1 MTDTLRLSV
10 LDLVPVRSGQTSA
23 GAVAASVRLA
33 QLADRLGFTRY
44 WFAEHHNMPAV
55 ASTTPPVLIA
65 ATAAR
70 TERIR
75 VGSGGVMLPNHA
87 PLVVAE
93 QFAALEALAPGRID
107 LGIGRAPGSDPVI
120 TQLLRISGPTA
131 DVDRFPDHVAD
142 ILSLL
147 SPDGA
152 SLRLTSGRE
161 YAITATPAATEVPTL
176 WLLGSSDY
184 SAKLAAELG
193 LPYVFANHFS
203 GEGLE
208 RALELYRTEYRPSE
222 AHPTPETFL
231 TVNASVAPTLEEA
244 RARALPQLRSMARL
258 RTNRPMR
265 PLETIEEAA
274 SAPADSI
281 GDEVIAAMQ
290 QRWIIADAAGAAD
303 RAAPPRRAARHRRGD
318 GRADRGLLRGRADG
332 CRARPRADARAAGG
346 RAARLSAAGMEMPRA
361 AARGIRL
368 SACRSP
374 AIRRR
379 GRAGAGR
386 RPTRGTRRPR
396 RSSSR
401 AGLGRRSARAR
412 RRRRTRTGR

>member
-1 MTDTLRLSV
+1 MAEAMTDTLRLSV

-161 YAITATPAATEVPTL
+161 YAITATPAATGVPTL

-184 SAKLAAELG
+184 SAKLAAGLG

-208 RALELYRTEYRPSE
+208 RALELYRSEYQPSE
-222 AHPTPETFL
+222 AHPKPETFL

-265 PLETIEEAA
+265 PLETVEEATT
-274 SAPADSI
+274 APADSI

-290 QRWIIADAAGAAD
+290 QRWIIADAAGATDQLRRLAERHGID
-303 RAAPPRRAARHRRGD
+303 EVMVAPIAGSYEAEPTDAAP
-318 GRADRGLLRGRADG
+318 GREQTLELL
-332 CRARPRADARAAGG
+332 AGE
-346 RAARLSAAGMEMPRA
+346 LHQAG
-361 AARGIRL
+361 
-368 SACRSP
+368 
-374 AIRRR
+374 
-379 GRAGAGR
+379 
-386 RPTRGTRRPR
+386 
-396 RSSSR
+396 
-401 AGLGRRSARAR
+401 
-412 RRRRTRTGR
+412 

>member
-1 MTDTLRLSV
+1 MASSLRLSV
-10 LDLVPVRSGQTSA
+10 LDLVPVRSGQPSA

-33 QLADRLGFTRY
+33 QLADRLGYTRF

-65 ATAAR
+65 AAVSR

-93 QFAALEALAPGRID
+93 QFAALEAIAPGRID

-152 SLRLTSGRE
+152 TLRLTSGRE
-161 YAITATPAATEVPTL
+161 YAITATPAATDVPTL

-184 SAKLAAELG
+184 SAKLAAALG

-208 RALELYRTEYRPSE
+208 RALELYRTGYRPSE
-222 AHPTPETFL
+222 RHPTPETFL
-231 TVNASVAPTLEEA
+231 TVNASVAPTAEEA

-265 PLETIEEAA
+265 PLETVEEAQA
-274 SAPADSI
+274 TPADAMA
-281 GDEVIAAMQ
+281 DELIAGMER
-290 QRWIIADAAGAAD
+290 RWIIADAAGAASELRRLAERHGID
-303 RAAPPRRAARHRRGD
+303 EVMVSPIAGSHESEPTDAAP
-318 GRADRGLLRGRADG
+318 GREQTLTLL
-332 CRARPRADARAAGG
+332 AGQ
-346 RAARLSAAGMEMPRA
+346 L
-361 AARGIRL
+361 L
-368 SACRSP
+368 
-374 AIRRR
+374 
-379 GRAGAGR
+379 
-386 RPTRGTRRPR
+386 
-396 RSSSR
+396 
-401 AGLGRRSARAR
+401 
-412 RRRRTRTGR
+412 TG